1 MDVAVHSGSFN
12 CQQFTEPSCPGLRP
26 GTWQE
31 AEWDTSRSP
40 LFIKKKKMTREE
52 LRFYFPEEFLP
63 NGSVISF

>member
-12 CQQFTEPSCPGLRP
+12 SQQFAEPSCPGLRP

-40 LFIKKKKMTREE
+40 LFTKKK
-52 LRFYFPEEFLP
+52 
-63 NGSVISF
+63 

>member
-1 MDVAVHSGSFN
+1 MWLFIVGHLIVNSLQNLPVLVLG
-12 CQQFTEPSCPGLRP
+12 QGPGRR
-26 GTWQE
+26 

>member
-40 LFIKKKKMTREE
+40 LFIKKKKNDQGGIKI
-52 LRFYFPEEFLP
+52 LFP
-63 NGSVISF
+63 